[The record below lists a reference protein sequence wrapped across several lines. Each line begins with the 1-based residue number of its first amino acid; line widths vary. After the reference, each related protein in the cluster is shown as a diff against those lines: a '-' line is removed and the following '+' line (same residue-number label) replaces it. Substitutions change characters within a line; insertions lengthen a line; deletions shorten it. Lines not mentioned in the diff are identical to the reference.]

1 MIKTAVIGF
10 GFMGMTHTANILKNT
25 DIDLVAI
32 IDKDVEGIDK
42 KLKEGSGNFEIEG
55 IDPAVLKRVS
65 LYTSLR
71 ECLKKEAL
79 DAVHICVHTDLHFPL
94 AKEALEA
101 GLHVLVEKPFVLRP
115 EEGFEL
121 IRIAQ
126 NKNRKL
132 MVAHVLRFMPVYQ
145 QLKAWIEQKTYGK
158 LLFLSMNRFSGVPA
172 WGQWKEKQVNFG
184 VSGGALF
191 DLMIHD
197 IDFVA
202 HVLGQPDEIDCQ
214 VMAGSLSPHDYIN
227 ATWRYNGRKIHVK
240 IEGGNIFHSAFPF
253 QAGFMARFEEA
264 SVRYTTMD
272 PDSVIIARNDSIE
285 LVSAGDSNLG
295 FYNEIAAFAESIK
308 KNASVACTPESAID
322 TIELCYRHI
331 L

>member
-1 MIKTAVIGF
+1 V
-10 GFMGMTHTANILKNT
+10 N
-25 DIDLVAI
+25 
-32 IDKDVEGIDK
+32 
-42 KLKEGSGNFEIEG
+42 
-55 IDPAVLKRVS
+55 
-65 LYTSLR
+65 LYPTLY

-115 EEGFEL
+115 EDGFEL
-121 IRIAQ
+121 IRIAEK
-126 NKNRKL
+126 NKKKI

-145 QLKAWIEQKTYGK
+145 QLKAWIQEKTFGK
-158 LLFLSMNRFSGVPA
+158 LLYLSMNRFSGVPA
-172 WGQWKEKQVNFG
+172 WGQWKEKQLNFG
-184 VSGGALF
+184 ASGGALF
-191 DLMIHD
+191 DLVIHD

-253 QAGFMARFEEA
+253 QAGFMARFEDA
-264 SVRYTTMD
+264 SVRYTTLD
-272 PDSVIIARNDSIE
+272 SNSVIIARNNTIE
-285 LVSAGDSNLG
+285 LVSAGNSNLG
-295 FYNEIAAFAESIK
+295 FYNEIAAFSDSIK
-308 KNASVACTPESAID
+308 NNTPVACTPESAID

>member
-25 DIDLVAI
+25 DINLVAI

-42 KLKEGSGNFEIEG
+42 KLKEGGGNFEIEG
-55 IDPAVLKRVS
+55 IDPARLKNVK
-65 LYTSLR
+65 LYTSLG
-71 ECLKKEAL
+71 ECLKRESL

-121 IRIAQ
+121 IRIAEKMQ
-126 NKNRKL
+126 RKL
-132 MVAHVLRFMPVYQ
+132 MVAHVLRFMPVYR
-145 QLKAWIEQKTYGK
+145 QLASWIEEKKFGK
-158 LLFLSMNRFSGVPA
+158 LLFLSLNRFSGVPA

-184 VSGGALF
+184 ASGGALF
-191 DLMIHD
+191 DLVIHD
-197 IDFVA
+197 IDFIA
-202 HVLGQPDEIDCQ
+202 HVLGQPDTIDCEII
-214 VMAGSLSPHDYIN
+214 AGQLSPHDYIN
-227 ATWRYNGRKIHVK
+227 ANWQYNGSKIHVK
-240 IEGGNIFHSAFPF
+240 VEGGNIFHSAFPF

-264 SVRYTTMD
+264 SVRYSTLD
-272 PDSVIIARNDSIE
+272 PNSVIIARDDSIE
-285 LVSAGDSNLG
+285 LVSAGDSNHG
-295 FYNEIAAFAESIK
+295 FYNEIAAFADSIK
-308 KNASVACTPESAID
+308 NNTQVACTPESAIE